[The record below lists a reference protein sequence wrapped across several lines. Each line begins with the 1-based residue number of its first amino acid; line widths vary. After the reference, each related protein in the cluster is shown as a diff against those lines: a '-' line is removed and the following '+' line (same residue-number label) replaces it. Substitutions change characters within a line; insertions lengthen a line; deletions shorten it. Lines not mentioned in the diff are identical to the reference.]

1 MEGLYQNFTQHA
13 HIIGPCQST
22 VSSMPQLMR
31 MKPSVIPTCGALKPK
46 RPSTGVPHK
55 CVNSWK
61 KNWTPHFLHRIRHC
75 IHNPQ
80 AFIPRWGTHQRNQS
94 ANEINSSFIA
104 TSKKKSKTHKVSVL
118 CPKKMERKNHVGA
131 FRLQSPPSPPIFWRK
146 KAPSVGLPSA
156 CWHVSSQ
163 HKPWWYSWI
172 HEIWCCKIT
181 MFKRTTASSKAP
193 IQRLLNQTRKICRWK
208 KQTS

>member
-55 CVNSWK
+55 CVDSWK
-61 KNWTPHFLHRIRHC
+61 KNWTPPFLHRALYSQSTIIYSLLLPINGIKVLMRSTRHSLLHPKKIQNAQGFC
-75 IHNPQ
+75 FVPQ
-80 AFIPRWGTHQRNQS
+80 
-94 ANEINSSFIA
+94 
-104 TSKKKSKTHKVSVL
+104 
-118 CPKKMERKNHVGA
+118 KMERKNHVGA

-163 HKPWWYSWI
+163 HKP
-172 HEIWCCKIT
+172 
-181 MFKRTTASSKAP
+181 
-193 IQRLLNQTRKICRWK
+193 
-208 KQTS
+208 

>member
-61 KNWTPHFLHRIRHC
+61 KNWTPPFLHRALYSQSTIIYSLLLPINGIKVLMRSTRHSLLHPKKIQNAQGFC
-75 IHNPQ
+75 FVPQ
-80 AFIPRWGTHQRNQS
+80 KNGEKKPCGGLQATEPPITTYFLAKEGTFSR
-94 ANEINSSFIA
+94 SSFSMLACVITA
-104 TSKKKSKTHKVSVL
+104 QAVMILLDPWNLVL
-118 CPKKMERKNHVGA
+118 QNH
-131 FRLQSPPSPPIFWRK
+131 
-146 KAPSVGLPSA
+146 
-156 CWHVSSQ
+156 HV
-163 HKPWWYSWI
+163 
-172 HEIWCCKIT
+172 
-181 MFKRTTASSKAP
+181 
-193 IQRLLNQTRKICRWK
+193 
-208 KQTS
+208 